1 MVGRGSRNKKKLEK
15 KKNKMERKTNLEM
28 DRNSHQSKVELHLG
42 SRDWKIFSAL
52 EKWGVLGVGQLNGL
66 GLDGNETE
74 RVRFMFNDWLRT
86 DSTTRISKRL
96 RQLEEAAYI
105 RGHFYLHHPKLHTLS
120 EKGYRLL
127 KTHGRSRMPGYRD
140 SIEESLVPHEL
151 TVNAVGLV
159 MSELLGLEVTTERE
173 RFVWSGR
180 GGRSPAP
187 HRAISDLWIVDE
199 ERPKAIEVEMTQ
211 KSQSRY
217 AEIFEAY
224 RRRLPR
230 GGEVLYLTDWPS
242 GVQCIL
248 EHARECRA
256 PFIYACSI
264 EEFRRTAGRAPFL
277 GAVKGEIVL
286 LGNSKPVEAAR

>member
-1 MVGRGSRNKKKLEK
+1 
-15 KKNKMERKTNLEM
+15 MEQ
-28 DRNSHQSKVELHLG
+28 NSHQLKMELHLG

-66 GLDGNETE
+66 GLDGNGPE
-74 RVRFMFNDWLRT
+74 RVRLMFNDWLRT

-120 EKGYRLL
+120 DKGYRLL
-127 KTHGRSRMPGYRD
+127 KTHGRSLMPGYRD

-187 HRAISDLWIVDE
+187 QRAISDLWIVDE

-217 AEIFEAY
+217 EEIFEAY
-224 RRRLPR
+224 RRRLPT
-230 GGEVLYLTDWPS
+230 GGEVLYLTAWPS
-242 GVQCIL
+242 GVRCIL
-248 EHARECRA
+248 EHARESRA

-264 EEFRRTAGRAPFL
+264 EDFRRSAGRAPFQ
-277 GAVKGEIVL
+277 GAVKGELVV
-286 LGNSKPVEAAR
+286 LGNKKTLEAAR